1 MGVVKKEAPYTLRS
15 LRGSNNL
22 DISEVN
28 ENEPIIDKLDL
39 ESDFLRLTERNENPF
54 PIEIFPKAIQEV
66 IFEAGNKSQFSMD
79 YLGAGILSASSAAI
93 GTSYKVEVKKG
104 WNEKCN
110 LFTVIVGR
118 PGDSKSH
125 ALNFCFTPLH
135 IRENELFH
143 RYEQELIAYENSLE
157 NNQPKLKKPYLQKY
171 LISDFTP
178 EALIQS
184 HSHNKRGLYIYVD
197 ELNGWIKNFNRYNN
211 SGEAETYL
219 TLWSGTTI
227 STDRASGKS
236 LRISD
241 PFIGVIGSTQISILK
256 DLSKEGRNTN
266 GFMDRLLF
274 VYPDNQKTIKWNL
287 NEIDSTVLENYF
299 TIISN
304 LIDLKFNENNESNII
319 PIEKNAKKYLFNW
332 QNSLPENYLFDYE
345 RSIEIKLQQY
355 VIRFALI
362 LQLIHYA
369 SEKKTKGEVQLFAI
383 KGGIKI
389 FEYFYHNAIKV
400 RSEITKKNYRETLTD
415 LQKNIFEE
423 LPDKFKTG
431 EGIKIACKKIMG
443 KPRISERQ
451 FKEYIKDKKLFKRV
465 AHGHYEKI
473 L

>member
-227 STDRASGKS
+227 SLY
-236 LRISD
+236 LRIYQKKEEIPTVLWID
-241 PFIGVIGSTQISILK
+241 CYLYIL
-256 DLSKEGRNTN
+256 
-266 GFMDRLLF
+266 
-274 VYPDNQKTIKWNL
+274 TIKKQL
-287 NEIDSTVLENYF
+287 NG
-299 TIISN
+299 ISMR
-304 LIDLKFNENNESNII
+304 LIV
-319 PIEKNAKKYLFNW
+319 PY
-332 QNSLPENYLFDYE
+332 
-345 RSIEIKLQQY
+345 
-355 VIRFALI
+355 
-362 LQLIHYA
+362 
-369 SEKKTKGEVQLFAI
+369 
-383 KGGIKI
+383 
-389 FEYFYHNAIKV
+389 
-400 RSEITKKNYRETLTD
+400 
-415 LQKNIFEE
+415 
-423 LPDKFKTG
+423 
-431 EGIKIACKKIMG
+431 
-443 KPRISERQ
+443 
-451 FKEYIKDKKLFKRV
+451 
-465 AHGHYEKI
+465 
-473 L
+473 